1 MKMLGVPV
9 DVLLRAINASGDVVL
24 VYSVE
29 DSGRMTLAYM
39 NDAYT
44 RQTGYTRQEAIGREL
59 DAFRLAMPDD
69 EGMRAIRT
77 AFATGTPAAVELISY
92 RRDGSSFWN
101 EITVQPI
108 HEGDRWSVLWPL
120 VACAAETA

>member
-1 MKMLGVPV
+1 MSEREIPA

-24 VYSVE
+24 VYRV
-29 DSGRMTLAYM
+29 DPDGKMRLTYM
-39 NDAYT
+39 NDAYA
-44 RQTGYTRQEAIGREL
+44 RQTGYTREEALGREL

-77 AFATGTPAAVELISY
+77 AFATGQAGAGELISY
-92 RRDGSSFWN
+92 RKDGSTFWN

-108 HEGDRWSVLWPL
+108 VEN
-120 VACAAETA
+120 